1 LNPASGGI
9 VNNREMLADLR
20 YSLRNFRKSPGF
32 VAIAVIVLALGIGAN
47 TAIFSVV
54 NAALLRALPF
64 PAADRMVMVWEKNP
78 QLTDLLA
85 ERVPTCFKNF
95 FVWKEQAKS
104 FEAMSVYETANF
116 TVTGGEKPEE
126 IEGARTS
133 ADLPDLFG
141 IRPVIGRAFTAEEC
155 QPGHDRVAVISHALF
170 EKRFGGSASVLGTTI
185 RLGKD
190 DYSIIGVWPA
200 DLRMPAMWGG
210 LDQRK
215 PQVWIPLNMVRDQP
229 KDAMVN
235 RDKFIYARLKRGV
248 SLTQVRAEMTV
259 IGKQQE
265 QAFPDVNQGFNV
277 NVFPLA
283 VEDVGVD
290 MRRYVLLLQG
300 AVGFVLLI
308 ACANVANLMLARAI
322 GRRKELAVRLAL
334 GATRWRLMRQMFTES
349 VLLSVAAGAAGILL
363 AYWGLSAIG
372 ALAPPDAAHLHDLRL
387 DPWTLAFTLAI
398 ALITGLIFGLAPA
411 FDAGRRNVNE
421 ALTQG
426 GRSGSA
432 GISARYR
439 GALVAGEVALALM
452 LLVGAGLLIRTVR
465 AMLGA
470 DQGFQRDHLL
480 TLQINL
486 PDLKYSKP
494 EQAAAFCGELLDRVT
509 ALAGVKSAS
518 LVSGLPMQ
526 NLQEQSYSVEGAP
539 KPAVSPVTI
548 VRTID
553 ENYFRTMGIALL
565 RGREFTRQETSD
577 PKKAD
582 VIVINQAMAKFA
594 WPGQEPL
601 GRALNLH
608 DRRLTVIGVVG
619 DVRQLGPESPINP
632 EVYFPSRSYTTM
644 TLLARTAQ
652 DPLTLSTPISQQVW
666 AIDKDQPIS
675 EIRTMEDSMR
685 EWTADKRFM
694 MVLLTV
700 FAALALALA
709 AAGIYG
715 VLAYSVSQRTREIG
729 IRMAIGANASDVLR
743 MVVREGL
750 ILATIGVMVGLA
762 GAFALT
768 RLFEGLIFGVKA
780 TDPWTF
786 AGGVAVLG
794 MASLAASLI
803 PARRASSLSP
813 LDALRED

>member
-1 LNPASGGI
+1 
-9 VNNREMLADLR
+9 MLADLR

-32 VAIAVIVLALGIGAN
+32 VIIAAMVLALGIGAN

-54 NAALLRALPF
+54 NAVLLHALPF
-64 PAADRMVMVWEKNP
+64 PAPDRLVMVWEKNP
-78 QLTDLLA
+78 QLTNILA
-85 ERVPTCFKNF
+85 EHVPTCLKNF
-95 FVWKEQAKS
+95 FAWKQQAKS
-104 FEAMSVYETANF
+104 FEAIGIYEQTSVTLVGAD
-116 TVTGGEKPEE
+116 KPEQ
-126 IEGARTS
+126 IEGAKTS
-133 ADLPDLFG
+133 ADLPDILG
-141 IRPVIGRAFTAEEC
+141 VRPAIGRMYTAKEC
-155 QPGHDRVAVISHALF
+155 EPGNDHVAVISHALF
-170 EKRFGGSASVLGTTI
+170 EKRFGANRQALGTTI
-185 RLGKD
+185 RLGAD
-190 DYSIIGVWPA
+190 DYTIIGVWPA
-200 DLRMPAMWGG
+200 DFHMPALWGG

-215 PQVWIPLNMVRDQP
+215 PVVWTPLNMREDQP

-235 RDKFIYARLKRGV
+235 RNKFIYARLKSGV
-248 SLTQVRAEMTV
+248 SLDQARAEMTV

-265 QAFPDVNQGFNV
+265 DAFPDVNKGFNV

-283 VEDVGVD
+283 SEDVGAD

-349 VLLSVAAGAAGILL
+349 LLLSIAAAAVGLLL
-363 AYWGLSAIG
+363 AYWGLAAIG
-372 ALAPPDAAHLHDLRL
+372 ALAPPDSAHLHDLHL

-398 ALITGLIFGLAPA
+398 ALLTGLIFGLAPA

-439 GALVAGEVALALM
+439 GVLVAGEVALALM
-452 LLVGAGLLIRTVR
+452 LLVGAGLLIRSVR
-465 AMLGA
+465 AMLSA
-470 DQGFQRDHLL
+470 DQGFRRDHLL
-480 TLQINL
+480 TLQISL
-486 PDLKYSKP
+486 PDAKYSKP
-494 EQAAAFCGELLDRVT
+494 EQAAAFCRELLDR
-509 ALAGVKSAS
+509 ASSLAGVKSAS

-539 KPAVSPVTI
+539 TPAVSPITI

-553 ENYFRTMGIALL
+553 ENYFRTMAIPLL
-565 RGREFTRQETSD
+565 RGRGFTRQD
-577 PKKAD
+577 AD
-582 VIVINQAMAKFA
+582 DEKSNVIIISQTMAKTA
-594 WPGQEPL
+594 WQGQDPL
-601 GRALNLH
+601 GHALKLH
-608 DRRLTVIGVVG
+608 DHVLTVIGVVG
-619 DVRQLGPESPINP
+619 DVRQLGPERPIDP
-632 EVYFPSRSYTTM
+632 EVYFPSRRYTTM
-644 TLLARTAQ
+644 TLVARTAQ
-652 DPLTLSTPISQQVW
+652 DPLALTTAISKQVW

-675 EIRTMEDSMR
+675 EIRSMDDSLN
-685 EWTADKRFM
+685 EWTADKRFV
-694 MVLLTV
+694 MVLLAV
-700 FAALALALA
+700 FAALALVLA

-729 IRMAIGANASDVLR
+729 IRMAIGAKASDVLG

-750 ILATIGVMVGLA
+750 MLATIGVVIGLA

-768 RLFEGLIFGVKA
+768 RLLEGLIFGVKA

-794 MASLAASLI
+794 LASLAASLI

-813 LDALRED
+813 LEALRQD